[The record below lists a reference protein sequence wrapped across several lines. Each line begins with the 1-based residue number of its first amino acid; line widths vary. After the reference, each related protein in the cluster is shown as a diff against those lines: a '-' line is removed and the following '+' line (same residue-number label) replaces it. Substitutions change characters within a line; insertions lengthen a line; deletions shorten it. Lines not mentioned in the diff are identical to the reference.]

1 MNWSYQMFV
10 YFLSA
15 QGVPNG
21 NSGLADYQTR
31 KFRIKS
37 NTENPS
43 VLIYIFINIYKLI
56 YIGT

>member
-1 MNWSYQMFV
+1 MFV